1 ESDRAGAILND
12 VGTADVGDDILAAGH
27 TAVQSPVPG
36 AVWKIAVEQG
46 KRVVAGDVLVIVESM
61 KMEMLVHAPSDGI
74 VHELKCSEGRAVSL
88 GQTLVVL
95 AEDAA

>member
-1 ESDRAGAILND
+1 M
-12 VGTADVGDDILAAGH
+12 
-27 TAVQSPVPG
+27 
-36 AVWKIAVEQG
+36 
-46 KRVVAGDVLVIVESM
+46 IVESM